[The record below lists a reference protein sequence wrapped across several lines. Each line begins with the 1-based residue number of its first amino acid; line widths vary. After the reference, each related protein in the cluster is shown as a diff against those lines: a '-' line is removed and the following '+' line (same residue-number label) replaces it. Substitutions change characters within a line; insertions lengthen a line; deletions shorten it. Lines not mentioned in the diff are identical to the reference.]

1 MAVKTAHE
9 SDNVGGSKG
18 NPVLNLT
25 RRQFSQLATAGSVFG
40 AASRKPNIV
49 MIYADD
55 LGYGD
60 LGCYGHP
67 TIRTPNLDRMARE
80 GMRFTQW
87 YSAAPVCT
95 PSRAALLT
103 GRYPVRSGLTRVLF
117 PQSTGGIPESETT
130 MAEVL
135 RGSGYRTAAVGKWH
149 LGHLPE
155 YLPVRHGFDRYFGIP
170 YSNDMRAAAGPG
182 APGNSKY
189 PPLPLIRNGET
200 IETDPD
206 QTKLTARYT
215 AEALTTIRENKQNP
229 FFLYF
234 AHTFPHVPLYASE
247 RFRGKSRAGLYGD
260 VVEEI
265 DWSVGEVLRTLKE
278 TGQDQNTLV
287 VFSSDNGPWLVK
299 KELGGSAG
307 LLREGK
313 TTTFD
318 GGMREPCLARWP
330 GMISANALCA
340 AQGSMLDWLPTF
352 AHVAGAPLPKGTV
365 LDGENM
371 TPVLT
376 GKSPGKERTFFYWN
390 VDELEAVRHGPWKL
404 RVVKQQQASLHNLEV
419 DPSEKHDQAAQAPE
433 RVAQML
439 AVLERHRAE
448 MPRAPLQR

>member
-1 MAVKTAHE
+1 MNF
-9 SDNVGGSKG
+9 S
-18 NPVLNLT
+18 
-25 RRQFSQLATAGSVFG
+25 RRQFSQLLASGAVFG
-40 AASRKPNIV
+40 AAGRKPNIV

-130 MAEVL
+130 MAQVL
-135 RGSGYRTAAVGKWH
+135 RGAGYRTAAVGKWH
-149 LGHLPE
+149 LGHLPQ
-155 YLPVRHGFDRYFGIP
+155 YLPGRHGFDRYLGIP
-170 YSNDMRAAAGPG
+170 YSNDMRPVSGPG
-182 APGNSKY
+182 AVGNSKY
-189 PPLPLIRNGET
+189 PPLPLVRNGET
-200 IETDPD
+200 IETEPD
-206 QTKLTARYT
+206 QTKLTSRYT
-215 AEALTTIRENKQNP
+215 AEALATIRETRQNP

-287 VFSSDNGPWLVK
+287 VFSSDNGPWLIK

-307 LLREGK
+307 LLRDGK

-330 GMISANALCA
+330 GVIPMNTVCA
-340 AQGSMLDWLPTF
+340 AQGSMMDFLPTF
-352 AHVAGAPLPKGTV
+352 ASVAGAALPTDTV
-365 LDGENM
+365 LDGEDM
-371 TPVLT
+371 MPVLT
-376 GKSPGKERTFFYWN
+376 GRSPGKERTFFYWN
-390 VDELEAVRHGPWKL
+390 VDELEAVRQGPWKL
-404 RVVKQQQASLHNLEV
+404 RLVKNEAPTLHNLEV
-419 DPSEKHDQAAQAPE
+419 DPSEKHDHAPQDPE
-433 RVAQML
+433 RVARML

-448 MPRAPLQR
+448 MPRAPLQK

>member
-1 MAVKTAHE
+1 
-9 SDNVGGSKG
+9 
-18 NPVLNLT
+18 LNFN
-25 RRQFSQLATAGSVFG
+25 RRQFAQLLASG
-40 AASRKPNIV
+40 AALGAAPRKPNIV

-117 PQSTGGIPESETT
+117 PYSEGGIPASETT

-135 RGSGYRTAAVGKWH
+135 RGAGYRTAAVGKWH
-149 LGHLPE
+149 LGHLPQ
-155 YLPVRHGFDRYFGIP
+155 YLPGRHGFDRYLGIP
-170 YSNDMRAAAGPG
+170 YSNDMRPAPGPG
-182 APGNSKY
+182 APGDKRY
-189 PPLPLIRNGET
+189 PPLPLVRNGEI
-200 IETDPD
+200 IETEPD
-206 QTKLTARYT
+206 QRKLTARYT
-215 AEALTTIRENKQNP
+215 AEALATIREQKQNP

-247 RFRGKSRAGLYGD
+247 RFLGKSRAGLYGD

-307 LLREGK
+307 LLRDGK
-313 TTTFD
+313 ATTFD
-318 GGMREPCLARWP
+318 GGMREPFLARWP
-330 GMISANALCA
+330 GMIPTNAVCA
-340 AQGSMLDWLPTF
+340 AQGSMLDLLPTF
-352 AHVAGAPLPKGTV
+352 AGIAGAALSKDTV
-365 LDGENM
+365 LDGEDM
-371 TPVLT
+371 MPVFT
-376 GKSPGKERTFFYWN
+376 GRSPGKERTFFYWN
-390 VDELEAVRHGPWKL
+390 VDELEAVRQGPWKL
-404 RVVKQQQASLHNLEV
+404 RAVKDAKPALHNLEV
-419 DPSEKHDQAAQAPE
+419 DPSEKYDLAAQDPE
-433 RVAQML
+433 RAARL
-439 AVLERHRAE
+439 LGVLERHRAE
-448 MPRAPLQR
+448 MPRAPLQK

>member
-1 MAVKTAHE
+1 M
-9 SDNVGGSKG
+9 NF
-18 NPVLNLT
+18 T
-25 RRQFSQLATAGSVFG
+25 RRQFSQLMTAGSVIG
-40 AASRKPNIV
+40 AAARKPNIV

-117 PQSTGGIPESETT
+117 PQSTGGVPENETT

-135 RGSGYRTAAVGKWH
+135 RGAGYRTAAVGKWH
-149 LGHLPE
+149 LGHLPQ
-155 YLPVRHGFDRYFGIP
+155 YLPARHGFDRYFGIP
-170 YSNDMRAAAGPG
+170 YSNDMSPTPGPG
-182 APGNSKY
+182 APGDKKY
-189 PPLPLIRNGET
+189 PPLPLVRNGAT
-200 IETDPD
+200 IETEPD

-215 AEALTTIRENKQNP
+215 DEALATIRENKQNP

-234 AHTFPHVPLYASE
+234 AHTFPHVPLFAGE
-247 RFRGKSRAGLYGD
+247 RFRGKSKAGLYGD
-260 VVEEI
+260 VVEEL
-265 DWSVGEVLRTLKE
+265 DWSVGEVFRALRE

-287 VFSSDNGPWLVK
+287 VFSSDNGPWLIK

-313 TTTFD
+313 ATTFD

-330 GMISANALCA
+330 GMIPANTVCA

-352 AHVAGAPLPKGTV
+352 ASVAGVAPPKDTV
-365 LDGENM
+365 LDGEDM

-390 VDELEAVRHGPWKL
+390 IDELEGVRQGAWKL
-404 RVVKQQQASLHNLEV
+404 RAVKQQPPTLHNLEV
-419 DPSEKHDQAAQAPE
+419 DPSEKYDLAAQTPE
-433 RVAQML
+433 RVAQL
-439 AVLERHRAE
+439 KALLERHAAE
-448 MPRAPLQR
+448 MPRAPRQL

>member
-1 MAVKTAHE
+1 M
-9 SDNVGGSKG
+9 N
-18 NPVLNLT
+18 LN
-25 RRQFSQLATAGSVFG
+25 RRQFAQLLASG
-40 AASRKPNIV
+40 AALGAAPRKPNIV

-117 PQSTGGIPESETT
+117 PQSEGGIPESETT

-135 RGSGYRTAAVGKWH
+135 RGAGYRTAAVGKWH
-149 LGHLPE
+149 LGHLPQ
-155 YLPVRHGFDRYFGIP
+155 YLPGRHGFNRYFGIP
-170 YSNDMRAAAGPG
+170 YSNDMRPVAGPG
-182 APGNSKY
+182 AGASPKH
-189 PPLPLIRNGET
+189 PPLPLVRNGET
-200 IETDPD
+200 IETEPD
-206 QTKLTARYT
+206 QRKLTARYT
-215 AEALTTIRENKQNP
+215 AEALATIREQKQNP

-247 RFRGKSRAGLYGD
+247 RFLGKSRAGLYGD
-260 VVEEI
+260 VVEEL

-278 TGQDQNTLV
+278 TGQDQNTMV
-287 VFSSDNGPWLVK
+287 VFSSDNGPWLIK

-313 TTTFD
+313 GTTFD
-318 GGMREPCLARWP
+318 GGMRDPCIARWP
-330 GMISANALCA
+330 GMIPGNTACA
-340 AQGSMLDWLPTF
+340 AQGSMLDLLPTF
-352 AHVAGAPLPKGTV
+352 ASAAGAALPKDTV
-365 LDGENM
+365 LDGEDM
-371 TPVLT
+371 MPVFT

-390 VDELEAVRHGPWKL
+390 INALEAVRQGAWKL
-404 RVVKQQQASLHNLEV
+404 RVAKDAPPTLHNLEV
-419 DPSEKHDQAAQAPE
+419 DPSEKYDLAAQAPE
-433 RVAQML
+433 RVAQMM
-439 AVLERHRAE
+439 AVLERHRSE
-448 MPRAPLQR
+448 MPRAPLQV

>member
-1 MAVKTAHE
+1 
-9 SDNVGGSKG
+9 
-18 NPVLNLT
+18 LNLN
-25 RRQFSQLATAGSVFG
+25 RRQFSQLLTAGTAF
-40 AASRKPNIV
+40 AAPSRKPNIV

-117 PQSTGGIPESETT
+117 PQSTGGVPESETT
-130 MAEVL
+130 IAEVL
-135 RGSGYRTAAVGKWH
+135 RGAGYRTAAVGKWH
-149 LGHLPE
+149 LGHLPQ
-155 YLPVRHGFDRYFGIP
+155 YLPGRHGFDRYFGIP
-170 YSNDMRAAAGPG
+170 YSNDMTPTPGPG
-182 APGNSKY
+182 APGAKNY
-189 PPLPLIRNGET
+189 PPLPLVRNGET
-200 IETDPD
+200 IETEPD

-215 AEALTTIRENKQNP
+215 SEALATIRENKRNP

-247 RFRGKSRAGLYGD
+247 RFLGKSRAGLYGD
-260 VVEEI
+260 VVEEL
-265 DWSVGEVLRTLKE
+265 DWSVGEVFRTLRE

-287 VFSSDNGPWLVK
+287 VFSSDNGPWLIK

-307 LLREGK
+307 LLRDGK
-313 TTTFD
+313 GTTFD
-318 GGMREPCLARWP
+318 GGMRDPCLARWP
-330 GMISANALCA
+330 GMIPANTVCA
-340 AQGSMLDWLPTF
+340 AQGSMLDLLPTF
-352 AHVAGAPLPKGTV
+352 ASAAGAALPKDTV
-365 LDGENM
+365 LDGEDM
-371 TPVLT
+371 MPVMT
-376 GKSPGKERTFFYWN
+376 GKNPGKERTFFYWN
-390 VDELEAVRHGPWKL
+390 INVLEAVRQGPWKL
-404 RVVKQQQASLHNLEV
+404 RVVKDGAPTLHNLEV

-439 AVLERHRAE
+439 AVLERHRSE
-448 MPRAPLQR
+448 MPRAPLQV